1 MLDYAPRDPRQLVRL
16 PSEYILVRAQELD
29 QGLLLLGLEV
39 GAYGESGVGGPVL
52 IDGYL
57 LGFCLVLGEQLFLL
71 GGCSPLGL
79 GGLRVGGLCRRRRLE
94 GELEHSQRVSG
105 VPVHG
110 EDAAAPGHLHE
121 VVRRVCRGHELGQR
135 WIAEDGIVG
144 EADGGDVEVDQL
156 RAEVV
161 VSAEGYWE
169 PDLSQGAG

>member
-16 PSEYILVRAQELD
+16 PSEYLLVRAQELD
-29 QGLLLLGLEV
+29 QGLLLLRLEV
-39 GAYGESGVGGPVL
+39 GAYGESGIGGPIL

-71 GGCSPLGL
+71 GRCSPLGL
-79 GGLRVGGLCRRRRLE
+79 GGLRVGGLHRRRRLE
-94 GELEHSQRVSG
+94 GELEHWLRVPG

-110 EDAAAPGHLHE
+110 EDTTAPRHLHE
-121 VVRRVCRGHELGQR
+121 VVRRVRRGHELGQR
-135 WIAEDGIVG
+135 WIAEDGVVG
-144 EADGGDVEVDQL
+144 EADWGDVEVDQL

-161 VSAEGYWE
+161 VGAESHWE